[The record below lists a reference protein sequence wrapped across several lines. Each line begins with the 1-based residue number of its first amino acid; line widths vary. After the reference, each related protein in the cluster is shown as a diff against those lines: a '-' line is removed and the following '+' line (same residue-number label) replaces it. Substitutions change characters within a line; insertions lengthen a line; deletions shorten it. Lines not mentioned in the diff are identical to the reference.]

1 MGKKSYII
9 HSISLVFLGIFF
21 TYLLFSENGNG
32 QPSQQTQQAEE
43 IAQGEVIEGVVKKG
57 SSLYASMTATKIP
70 PQLTNKITSALHT
83 VFDLKHSLPGDKY
96 RINFIPPDTVLNFEY
111 KTPGLEKY
119 IILPKGDSLVAMK
132 VYKELKRFL
141 RGVKGEVKGSLW
153 ETLVKM
159 GENPTLIGKLADI
172 FAWDIDF
179 LTDVRN
185 GNEFDFVVEC
195 FEEDGKIA
203 FYGDILVGRYILS
216 NQEHYAFIFQDPQGR
231 FDYYD
236 LSGKSLRKTLLKS
249 PLNYRSVTSKFSLSR
264 LHPILKI
271 RRPHYGIDYAAKTG
285 TPVVSAGDGRVIHCG
300 WLGQY
305 GNTVIIRHTQ
315 GYQTYYGHLS
325 RYGKGIKKGITVNQS
340 QVIGYVGSTGL
351 STGPHL
357 DYRVKKDGKFIDP
370 LKMELPSASPIPD
383 EYKNDYNKVRDELL
397 LTLQSIDVE
406 NPFKVYTSDTKQS
419 TPTQLATKND
429 LLSTP

>member
-1 MGKKSYII
+1 
-9 HSISLVFLGIFF
+9 
-21 TYLLFSENGNG
+21 
-32 QPSQQTQQAEE
+32 
-43 IAQGEVIEGVVKKG
+43 
-57 SSLYASMTATKIP
+57 
-70 PQLTNKITSALHT
+70 
-83 VFDLKHSLPGDKY
+83 
-96 RINFIPPDTVLNFEY
+96 
-111 KTPGLEKY
+111 
-119 IILPKGDSLVAMK
+119 
-132 VYKELKRFL
+132 
-141 RGVKGEVKGSLW
+141 
-153 ETLVKM
+153 
-159 GENPTLIGKLADI
+159 
-172 FAWDIDF
+172 
-179 LTDVRN
+179 
-185 GNEFDFVVEC
+185 
-195 FEEDGKIA
+195 
-203 FYGDILVGRYILS
+203 
-216 NQEHYAFIFQDPQGR
+216 
-231 FDYYD
+231 
-236 LSGKSLRKTLLKS
+236 
-249 PLNYRSVTSKFSLSR
+249 VTSKFSLSR

-357 DYRVKKDGKFIDP
+357 DYRGKKDGKF
-370 LKMELPSASPIPD
+370 
-383 EYKNDYNKVRDELL
+383 KNDYNKVRDELL